1 MQTEQA
7 LAPRVDQITLN
18 YSKFRAARLMNPED
32 SDAPLDNLDALLI
45 FLITC
50 SAFVMRY
57 WRIALPAG
65 VVFDEVYFGNFTNFY
80 IKSQFYYDI
89 HPPLAKILMFMF
101 ANMSEYDGSINFN
114 SCPKGYP
121 IPDYVQ
127 LRITPATFSAL
138 CFPLM
143 YMAMRFLRFGHAA
156 SLCGTVLA
164 LFDTS
169 MATEGRH
176 ILSDGILHF
185 FTCLHVAVLCF
196 TMSMKR
202 RRRKFWAWHIL
213 TGITLGCACSCK
225 NTAWG
230 LMTLDAFVYFVG
242 LWDMMALGVV
252 DYIGEIAFFG
262 GSLLVIC
269 LAVYFVVF
277 AIHFVLLPY
286 AGRGYGYLCQE
297 MKDQLIPNGVAGS
310 GLFAARLKAPGLFMR
325 SLILTL
331 RMHHGNMGIRSFH
344 DSQSFPKHW
353 PWLGSVSVY
362 FWARSGCE
370 IRCLGNAFSYYLAL
384 LGVIACLFCF
394 RRPNYLNA
402 LKLVVGYAVSYF
414 PFYLIPR
421 VLYLYHYIIPLMFG
435 CMAFGALVEMTL
447 PPKFRGIALVAT
459 ACMVI
464 FGYWLWSPYVYG
476 TPMHDRS
483 VMLWTRRWVDGDEE
497 HRRRRAEKRNRK

>member
-1 MQTEQA
+1 
-7 LAPRVDQITLN
+7 
-18 YSKFRAARLMNPED
+18 MNPED
-32 SDAPLDNLDALLI
+32 SDAPLDNLDALII

-114 SCPKGYP
+114 SCPNGYP

-143 YMAMRFLRFGHAA
+143 YMAMRFLRFGYVA
-156 SLCGTVLA
+156 SLCGTILA

-185 FTCLHVAVLCF
+185 FSCLHVAVLCF

-202 RRRKFWAWHIL
+202 RRRKFWAWHVL

-230 LMTLDAFVYFVG
+230 LMALDAFVYFVG
-242 LWDMMALGVV
+242 LWDMMSLGIV
-252 DYIGEIAFFG
+252 DYVGEIVFFG
-262 GSLLVIC
+262 GSLFVIC

-277 AIHFVLLPY
+277 AVHFVLLPY

-297 MKDQLIPNGVAGS
+297 MKDQLIQNGVAGN
-310 GLFAARLKAPGLFMR
+310 GLFGARLKGPGLFMR

-362 FWARSGCE
+362 FWGRSGCE

-384 LGVIACLFCF
+384 FGVIACLFCF
-394 RRPNYLNA
+394 RRPNYVNA

-435 CMAFGALVEMTL
+435 CMAFGALIEMTL
-447 PPKFRGIALVAT
+447 PPKFRGIALVVT
-459 ACMVI
+459 ACLVI

-476 TPMHDRS
+476 TPMHDRG

-497 HRRRRAEKRNRK
+497 HRRRRAEKRSRK